1 MKEEE
6 EKEDDEANALWDCGS
21 PLYDSFELTSLYNLL
36 DRKLMALPF
45 PGGTSSSRS
54 GEVGVSGDS
63 RGQSKVV
70 VLDGFNV
77 IGRRCPPSDQIICVA
92 YQRQHAVADL
102 YQRPHTVADM
112 RRILSGRWVDIGD
125 R

>member
-70 VLDGFNV
+70 VLDGFVGGNMRKKRKADGGWMKGCKV
-77 IGRRCPPSDQIICVA
+77 KKMKTRL
-92 YQRQHAVADL
+92 HAFCSTLAFW
-102 YQRPHTVADM
+102 RK
-112 RRILSGRWVDIGD
+112 
-125 R
+125 